1 MKGFLPEHLR
11 EGRKALPDAPG
22 ASWPG
27 DLLFHVL
34 MRLDAVSLLRA
45 AGVGRQWRAAV
56 RSALAARG
64 LDVRQVRSLVGDAK
78 TARFFAALAGSY
90 RVQTLILAPE
100 LPVAPFLVALRLPF
114 GDALRHLD
122 LAGCQVSNHDLK
134 LIPKRVYERLRT
146 LIVAPEAEL
155 ISLLSLAPVAQNC
168 RSLVHF
174 RWQGFVVCKAAY
186 LSRVVESNSAL
197 DTLRIESHSCG
208 WRLQNEHLR
217 ALGRKNEEPSRW
229 RTLHLAYGQFASA
242 QLCAFMKMQENLRHL
257 SLEGTLLYQGEQT
270 DLARALVAS
279 CKNLKTVFLPLEAGW
294 DSMEVIVVGLPQ
306 IRWVETMVFGRV
318 WRRSLLERASGEDMT
333 ILSDVDG
340 EWIDILWDEILQL
353 KFFDRQF
360 AAAALFARLNARSQT
375 LFQYLP
381 TVTIGALEWLCAQRA
396 VISHHVELENMN
408 LTPVYEF
415 ERPEEG
421 LINEE

>member
-1 MKGFLPEHLR
+1 
-11 EGRKALPDAPG
+11 
-22 ASWPG
+22 
-27 DLLFHVL
+27 
-34 MRLDAVSLLRA
+34 
-45 AGVGRQWRAAV
+45 
-56 RSALAARG
+56 
-64 LDVRQVRSLVGDAK
+64 
-78 TARFFAALAGSY
+78 
-90 RVQTLILAPE
+90 
-100 LPVAPFLVALRLPF
+100 
-114 GDALRHLD
+114 
-122 LAGCQVSNHDLK
+122 
-134 LIPKRVYERLRT
+134 
-146 LIVAPEAEL
+146 
-155 ISLLSLAPVAQNC
+155 
-168 RSLVHF
+168 
-174 RWQGFVVCKAAY
+174 
-186 LSRVVESNSAL
+186 
-197 DTLRIESHSCG
+197 
-208 WRLQNEHLR
+208 
-217 ALGRKNEEPSRW
+217 
-229 RTLHLAYGQFASA
+229 
-242 QLCAFMKMQENLRHL
+242 
-257 SLEGTLLYQGEQT
+257 
-270 DLARALVAS
+270 
-279 CKNLKTVFLPLEAGW
+279 
-294 DSMEVIVVGLPQ
+294 MEVIVVGLPQ